1 METTVAAW
9 WKTVDEEMFTAI
21 DDGVLHNYGRILELK
36 GGNFYDESRVA
47 KS

>member
-1 METTVAAW
+1 VVKDGRRGDAH
-9 WKTVDEEMFTAI
+9 VI
-21 DDGVLHNYGRILELK
+21 DDGVLRNYDRILELK

>member
-1 METTVAAW
+1 
-9 WKTVDEEMFTAI
+9 VDKEMPTAI
-21 DDGVLHNYGRILELK
+21 DDGVLRNYDRILELK

>member
-1 METTVAAW
+1 MTVAAW
-9 WKTVDEEMFTAI
+9 WKTVDEEMLTAI
-21 DDGVLHNYGRILELK
+21 DDGVLRNYDRILELK